1 MTLPNTEARKT
12 RRILL
17 GIYGAAL
24 LYFVLKLVYY
34 ALGVGGFPD
43 STAQVSYLIEMSR
56 APALIPDFAN
66 MPMYNVLSRDGLSWT
81 MEAMPGVINY
91 MGHPPLYYLLMSLTG
106 AVRFLPE
113 GTAAVDM
120 LRLYAANIALS
131 SAAVILAFRL
141 GYRRLRGKSPVV
153 HALFALAVTTL
164 PELGYV
170 GASVN
175 NDNLA
180 FFALVLFF
188 TGVVRYDEDKQDLK
202 TYLLIGI
209 GFLLGSFSKLTMAL
223 IMIFMLVTI
232 LVMSIIRTKSLK
244 LIANRYFLIS
254 LPCYGLFLA
263 YELLIH
269 RRFGGWQPSLALVAP
284 EYYLT
289 TVYYVAPENRV
300 PMTFLQFV
308 RSFAGGIGYSWSSLY
323 GHNKAA
329 TAQMNNMQAGVI
341 FWIPVAGTALAAL
354 LQLIRKQKAD
364 RYTIPVFAAFL
375 LTMAYHLYSNWS
387 GYLKSGYMG
396 GAQARYYLPMI
407 VPFALIFC
415 ERIPP
420 MFRTKKAKTVGTV
433 LAIILMILW
442 LVGDAPRLLVIL
454 GLNPA

>member
-24 LYFVLKLVYY
+24 LYFVLKLIYF

-43 STAQVSYLIEMSR
+43 QSAQLSYIIDMSR
-56 APALIPDFAN
+56 APTLIPDFAH
-66 MPMYNVLSRDGLSWT
+66 MPMYNVTARNGMVLT
-81 MEAMPGVINY
+81 MAAAPGVIDY
-91 MGHPPLYYLLMSLTG
+91 LGHPPLYYLLVSLTG
-106 AVRFLPE
+106 AVRFLQE
-113 GTAAVDM
+113 GTAAVDL
-120 LRLYAANIALS
+120 LRLYAANIVLS

-141 GYRRLRGKSPVV
+141 GYRRLQEKSPVV

-180 FFALVLFF
+180 FLALVLFF

-202 TYLLIGI
+202 TYLLIGL

-232 LVMSIIRTKSLK
+232 LVMSVIRTKSLK
-244 LIANRYFLIS
+244 LIANKYFLIS

-289 TVYYVAPENRV
+289 TSFYVAPENRV
-300 PMTFLQFV
+300 PVSFLQYA
-308 RSFAGGIGYSWSSLY
+308 RSFVGGIGYSWSSLY
-323 GHNKAA
+323 GHNKAV
-329 TAQMNNMQAGVI
+329 TAQMNNMQAGII
-341 FWIPVAGTALAAL
+341 FWIPVAGTVVAAL
-354 LQLIRKQKAD
+354 LQLIRKHKAD
-364 RYTIPVFAAFL
+364 RYTIPAFLAFL
-375 LTMAYHLYSNWS
+375 LTLAYHFYSNWS
-387 GYLKSGYMG
+387 GYQKSGYMG
-396 GAQARYYLPMI
+396 GSQARYYLPLI

-420 MFRTKKAKTVGTV
+420 LFRTKKAKTVGTV

-442 LVGDAPRLLVIL
+442 LVGDAPRLLVTL

>member
-56 APALIPDFAN
+56 APALIPDFAS

-106 AVRFLPE
+106 AVRFLSE

-188 TGVVRYDEDKQDLK
+188 TGVVRYDGDKPDLK

-232 LVMSIIRTKSLK
+232 LVMSVIRTKSLK

-442 LVGDAPRLLVIL
+442 LVGDAPRLLVTL